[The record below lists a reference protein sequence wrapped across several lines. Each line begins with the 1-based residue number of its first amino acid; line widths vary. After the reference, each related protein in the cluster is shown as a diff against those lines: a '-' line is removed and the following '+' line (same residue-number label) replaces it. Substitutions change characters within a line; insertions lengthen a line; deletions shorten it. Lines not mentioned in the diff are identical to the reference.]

1 MLAYI
6 VVRARNA
13 LDVCAGG
20 EEASLAG
27 EHGED
32 GIGVVIE
39 VAQGGDDRW
48 DRQTSLMISDG

>member
-20 EEASLAG
+20 EEAPLAG

-48 DRQTSLMISDG
+48 DEIAAKRV